1 MVYTEKYIIITFRS
15 RYYSLR
21 FNNILRDAGVKSL
34 LMSTPREVAIGC
46 GLSVRISC
54 NEFNRTSQL
63 MHKHP
68 MPWSGVW
75 QVDSYGARKIIK
87 RINIWVYASVF
98 LPILLN
104 IPCFL
109 LLSLLSNLSILIN
122 ICSHLSILSSNE

>member
-46 GLSVRISC
+46 GLSVRINC
-54 NEFNRTSQL
+54 NEISRISKIMQKN
-63 MHKHP
+63 P

-75 QVDSYGARKIIK
+75 QVDSYGSRKIIK
-87 RINIWVYASVF
+87 RVNI
-98 LPILLN
+98 
-104 IPCFL
+104 
-109 LLSLLSNLSILIN
+109 
-122 ICSHLSILSSNE
+122 